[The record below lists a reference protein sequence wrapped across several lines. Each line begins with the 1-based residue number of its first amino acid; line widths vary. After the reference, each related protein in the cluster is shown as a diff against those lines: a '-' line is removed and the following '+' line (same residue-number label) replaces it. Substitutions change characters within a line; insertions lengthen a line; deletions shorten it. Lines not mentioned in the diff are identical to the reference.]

1 MVHSTGTCRL
11 GRRHFISAAAGSA
24 LTAGFYPTRA
34 RAANP
39 VRIGVINDMSGPY
52 AAASGRGS
60 VVGAQMAIADFGG
73 RVLGRPIELVS
84 ADHQNKADVGLAI
97 LREWFGPRKVSMAAD
112 FANTSVALGV
122 QPLLTEFNRIALFT
136 SVASSVLTGKACSP
150 LSAQWAHD
158 TYATTA
164 PLINAMLKQG
174 HDSFFFLVADYTFGD
189 ILAGDAVNAVKSGG
203 GKLLGTSRHPLA
215 TSDFASYLLAAQT
228 SGAKVI
234 VLCNGGTDTTNAY
247 KQAVEFGLEK
257 SHIFVTPIMFLS
269 DVHSLGVPT
278 AHDLQFTTSWYWD
291 QNDQTRT
298 WSQLF
303 KSASGTIPNDT
314 NAATYSAVLS
324 YLHAMTQAG
333 TDDSQQVMKAIKAM
347 TVSDVFA
354 QNGHVRADGKMIFDR
369 YLARVKTP
377 DESKSEWDLLTIL
390 SRIPGAD
397 GFRPLSQSE
406 CPLVKA

>member
-1 MVHSTGTCRL
+1 
-11 GRRHFISAAAGSA
+11 
-24 LTAGFYPTRA
+24 
-34 RAANP
+34 
-39 VRIGVINDMSGPY
+39 VINDMSGPY

-60 VVGAQMAIADFGG
+60 IIGAQMAIADFGG
-73 RVLGRPIELVS
+73 QVLGRPVELVS

-97 LREWFGPRKVSMAAD
+97 LREWFGPRNVMIAAD
-112 FANTSVALGV
+112 FGNTSVALGV
-122 QPLLTEFNRIALFT
+122 VPLLTELNRIALFT

-158 TYATTA
+158 TYACTA
-164 PLINAMLKQG
+164 PLINAMLQQG

-189 ILAGDAVNAVKSGG
+189 ILAGDAVAAVKAAGG
-203 GKLLGTSRHPLA
+203 RLLGRSRHPLG

-257 SHIFVTPIMFLS
+257 DHIFVTPIMFLS
-269 DVHSLGVPT
+269 DVHSLGVAT

-291 QNDQTRT
+291 QNDETRA
-298 WSQLF
+298 WSKRF
-303 KSASGTIPNDT
+303 KAASGTIPNDT

-324 YLHAMTQAG
+324 YLRAMTQAG
-333 TDDSQQVMKAIKAM
+333 TDDSAQVMKAIKAM

-354 QNGHVRADGKMIFDR
+354 KNGHVRVDGKMIFDR
-369 YLARVKTP
+369 YLTRVKTP
-377 DESKSEWDLLTIL
+377 AESKSEWDLLEILRTI
-390 SRIPGAD
+390 PAAE
-397 GFRPLSQSE
+397 GFRPLEQSE
-406 CPLVKA
+406 CALVKG

>member
-1 MVHSTGTCRL
+1 MVQKMGALGLPRRRLIST
-11 GRRHFISAAAGSA
+11 AAGSA
-24 LTAGFYPTRA
+24 LAAGIVPSHA
-34 RAANP
+34 RAADP

-60 VVGAQMAIADFGG
+60 IIGAQMAIADFGG
-73 RVLGRPIELVS
+73 EVLGRPVELVS

-97 LREWFGPRKVSMAAD
+97 LREWFGPGKILMAAD
-112 FANTSVALGV
+112 FGNTSVALGV
-122 QPLLTEFNRIALFT
+122 VPLLTEYNRIALFT

-158 TYATTA
+158 TYACTA
-164 PLINAMLKQG
+164 PLINAMLQQG

-189 ILAGDAVNAVKSGG
+189 ILAGDAVAAVKAGG

-215 TSDFASYLLAAQT
+215 TSDFASYLLAAQA

-257 SHIFVTPIMFLS
+257 DHIFVTPIMFLS
-269 DVHSLGVPT
+269 DVHSLGVAT

-291 QNDQTRT
+291 KNDETRA
-298 WSQLF
+298 WSSRF
-303 KSASGTIPNDT
+303 KAASGTIPNDT
-314 NAATYSAVLS
+314 NAATYSAVLN
-324 YLHAMTQAG
+324 YLRAMAQAG
-333 TDDSQQVMKAIKAM
+333 TDDSVQVMKAIKAM

-354 QNGHVRADGKMIFDR
+354 KNGHVRGDGKMIFDR
-369 YLARVKTP
+369 YLVRVKAP
-377 DESKSEWDLLTIL
+377 VESKSEWDLLEIL
-390 SRIPGAD
+390 RTIPGAD
-397 GFRPLSQSE
+397 GFRPLGQSE
-406 CPLVKA
+406 CALVKT

>member
-1 MVHSTGTCRL
+1 
-11 GRRHFISAAAGSA
+11 
-24 LTAGFYPTRA
+24 
-34 RAANP
+34 
-39 VRIGVINDMSGPY
+39 VINDMSGPY

-60 VVGAQMAIADFGG
+60 IIGAQMAIADFGG
-73 RVLGRPIELVS
+73 QVLGRPVELVS

-97 LREWFGPRKVSMAAD
+97 LREWFGPRNVMIAAD
-112 FANTSVALGV
+112 FGNTSVALGV
-122 QPLLTEFNRIALFT
+122 VPLLTELNRIALFT

-158 TYATTA
+158 TYASTA
-164 PLINAMLKQG
+164 PLINAMLQQG

-189 ILAGDAVNAVKSGG
+189 ILAGDAVAAVKAAGG
-203 GKLLGTSRHPLA
+203 RLLGRSRHPLG

-257 SHIFVTPIMFLS
+257 DHIFVTPIMFLS
-269 DVHSLGVPT
+269 DVHSLGVAT

-291 QNDQTRT
+291 QNDETRA
-298 WSQLF
+298 WSKRF
-303 KSASGTIPNDT
+303 KAASGTIPNDT

-324 YLHAMTQAG
+324 YLRAMTQAG
-333 TDDSQQVMKAIKAM
+333 TDDSAQVMKAIKAM

-354 QNGHVRADGKMIFDR
+354 KNGHVRVDGKMIFDR
-369 YLARVKTP
+369 YLTRVKTP
-377 DESKSEWDLLTIL
+377 AESKSEWDLLEILRTI
-390 SRIPGAD
+390 PAAE
-397 GFRPLSQSE
+397 GFRPLEQSE
-406 CPLVKA
+406 CALVKG

>member
-1 MVHSTGTCRL
+1 MGAL
-11 GRRHFISAAAGSA
+11 GLPRRRFVSAAVASGIVPV
-24 LTAGFYPTRA
+24 GA
-34 RAANP
+34 RAAGP
-39 VRIGVINDMSGPY
+39 IRIGVINDMSGPY

-60 VVGAQMAIADFGG
+60 IIGAQMAIADFGG
-73 RVLGRPIELVS
+73 QVLGRPVELVS

-97 LREWFGPRKVSMAAD
+97 LREWFGPRNVMIAAD
-112 FANTSVALGV
+112 FGNTSVALGV
-122 QPLLTEFNRIALFT
+122 VPLLTELNRIALFT

-158 TYATTA
+158 TYACTA
-164 PLINAMLKQG
+164 PLINAMLQQG

-189 ILAGDAVNAVKSGG
+189 ILAGDAVAAVKAAGG
-203 GKLLGTSRHPLA
+203 RLLGRSRHPLG

-257 SHIFVTPIMFLS
+257 DHIFVTPIMFLS
-269 DVHSLGVPT
+269 DVHSLGVAT

-291 QNDQTRT
+291 QNDETRA
-298 WSQLF
+298 WSKRF
-303 KSASGTIPNDT
+303 KAASGTIPNDT

-324 YLHAMTQAG
+324 YLRAMTQAG
-333 TDDSQQVMKAIKAM
+333 TDDSAQVMKAIKAM

-354 QNGHVRADGKMIFDR
+354 KNGHVRVDGKMIFDR
-369 YLARVKTP
+369 YLTRVKTP
-377 DESKSEWDLLTIL
+377 AESKSEWDLLEILRTI
-390 SRIPGAD
+390 PAAE
-397 GFRPLSQSE
+397 GFRPLEQSE
-406 CPLVKA
+406 CALVKG

>member
-1 MVHSTGTCRL
+1 MGAL
-11 GRRHFISAAAGSA
+11 GLPRRRFVSAAVASGIVPV
-24 LTAGFYPTRA
+24 GA
-34 RAANP
+34 RAAGP
-39 VRIGVINDMSGPY
+39 IRIGVINDMSGPY

-60 VVGAQMAIADFGG
+60 IIGAQMAIADFGG
-73 RVLGRPIELVS
+73 QVLGRPVELVS

-97 LREWFGPRKVSMAAD
+97 LREWFGPRNVMIAAD
-112 FANTSVALGV
+112 FGNTSVALGV
-122 QPLLTEFNRIALFT
+122 VPLLTELNRIALFT

-158 TYATTA
+158 TYASTA
-164 PLINAMLKQG
+164 PLINAMLQQG

-189 ILAGDAVNAVKSGG
+189 ILAGDAVAAVKAAGG
-203 GKLLGTSRHPLA
+203 RLLGRSRHPLG

-257 SHIFVTPIMFLS
+257 DHIFVTPIMFLS
-269 DVHSLGVPT
+269 DVHSLGVAT

-291 QNDQTRT
+291 QNDETRA
-298 WSQLF
+298 WSKRF
-303 KSASGTIPNDT
+303 KAASGTIPNDT

-324 YLHAMTQAG
+324 YLRAMTQAG
-333 TDDSQQVMKAIKAM
+333 TDDSAQVMKAIKAM

-354 QNGHVRADGKMIFDR
+354 KNGHVRVDGKMIFDR
-369 YLARVKTP
+369 YLTRVKTP
-377 DESKSEWDLLTIL
+377 AESKSEWDLLEILRTI
-390 SRIPGAD
+390 PAAE
-397 GFRPLSQSE
+397 GFRPLEQSE
-406 CPLVKA
+406 CALVKG